1 MCTAQGVV
9 SGLFPK
15 DVEAGTM
22 DVDVSLNGSN
32 EYMVLNGRHV
42 PYVHLCTHPLYMYI
56 PPIYT
61 TYTPNT
67 PLNTLNTPYIRLTTT
82 YVLNGRHCARLAEL
96 FRKGCD
102 LSSTYLPDSA
112 RAVAKAVESGAE
124 SWMRDGPWKVR
135 ATLYCKATYSSRIL
149 RMIFSVLIAKYEH

>member
-32 EYMVLNGRHV
+32 EYMVLNGRH
-42 PYVHLCTHPLYMYI
+42 
-56 PPIYT
+56 
-61 TYTPNT
+61 
-67 PLNTLNTPYIRLTTT
+67 
-82 YVLNGRHCARLAEL
+82 CARLAEL

-102 LSSTYLPDSA
+102 LSSAYLPDSA

-135 ATLYCKATYSSRIL
+135 ALTLYTAINTYDIQC
-149 RMIFSVLIAKYEH
+149 VAKYED